1 MAASGSVASLSSGP
15 FHRFPRPR
23 PREPSPATR
32 NPQRALDPAANPN
45 SGRRLAPSSG
55 TFWDTATSPQACD
68 ETSTF
73 LSRKRSLWDRPD
85 AAALD
90 YCLPAH
96 SPRPKRSPSGP
107 RIGLIRTPNAPAEAR
122 SHPNRHRPGNPLSH
136 KLRFRGTNLKN
147 RSHGLRLRFP
157 QPGCGSQ
164 RTRRQS
170 PQSPQRA
177 VARSPATMPRRASPA
192 TCTISTRT

>member
-1 MAASGSVASLSSGP
+1 MATSDSVASLSSGP
-15 FHRFPRPR
+15 FHRLPRPR
-23 PREPSPATR
+23 PREPSLAILS
-32 NPQRALDPAANPN
+32 PQCALDPAANPN
-45 SGRRLAPSSG
+45 SGRQLAPSSG

-68 ETSTF
+68 EKSTF

-96 SPRPKRSPSGP
+96 SPSPKRSPSGP

-122 SHPNRHRPGNPLSH
+122 SHPNRHRPGNPCP
-136 KLRFRGTNLKN
+136 TNCVFVARISKKQ
-147 RSHGLRLRFP
+147 SHGLRLRFP